1 MVFLTG
7 HASFIAWK
15 FENIYK
21 HVSINQNY
29 GLNVCVLRKS
39 QAIFGI
45 LIPVMFKKIWPIEY
59 PIFCDNL

>member
-45 LIPVMFKKIWPIEY
+45 LIPVMFKKIWPIE
-59 PIFCDNL
+59 